1 MKLTTRL
8 AHFTPS
14 SVNADAR
21 TATVV
26 FSTGARVLR
35 KPFLEEPFF
44 EELSL
49 DPAHVRL
56 DRLNNGAP
64 LLDSHKRGDLS
75 GQIGVVESA
84 TVDGKQGTAVV
95 RFSDRED
102 VRPVFDDVQAGVVRN
117 VSIGYVVHAWRDIT
131 GPDDK
136 HPVKLAVDWEP
147 YEISLV
153 TVGAD
158 AAAGVRSADM
168 ETEDMGDKTKPNTPE
183 TSPRERKRAAA
194 IVAACR
200 AAGLGIDYAEE
211 LLASD
216 LSLDQARARILD
228 ELASRGDAAP
238 TYTQRATGDMLREG
252 RNLQT
257 FDNPEFRRDAMAE
270 ALACR
275 HTAATPSE
283 SAREFMHLRL
293 VDMARLCL
301 EDAGVRTRLLGPV
314 AIMERALGGLGT
326 TSDFPQLLG
335 STGNRILRQAYDAAP
350 SGLKQVARETTAA
363 DFRAKTALMLG
374 EMPELLEVN
383 EHGEFTHGGAAEA
396 SESYSVRTFG
406 RIFGLSRQALVN
418 DDLGAFSQMNV
429 RLGRAAAEFEAK
441 FLADLL
447 LSNPTMS
454 DGKALFST
462 SHKNLEG
469 TGSVITVASLSN
481 ARAAMRLQTGLDGKT
496 VINAQPRF
504 IVTPATQETVAQQVV
519 ADIQAATV
527 GDVNPFGGRL
537 EVVVEPRLDGTST
550 KAWYLF
556 ADPAV
561 IDTLEYAHLEDAQ
574 GPQLFLKEGFSV
586 DGVEFKVRDD
596 FGAGFLD
603 WRGCYKNPGA

>member
-14 SVNADAR
+14 SVNGDAR

-49 DPAHVRL
+49 DPTHVRL

-84 TVDGKQGTAVV
+84 TVDGKQGTAVI

-168 ETEDMGDKTKPNTPE
+168 ETEDMGDETKQNTTE

-228 ELASRGDAAP
+228 ELASLGDATP

-283 SAREFMHLRL
+283 AAREFAYMSL

-301 EDAGVRTRLLGPV
+301 RDAGVDTRLMGPATV
-314 AIMERALGGLGT
+314 IERAIGGT
-326 TSDFPQLLG
+326 TSDFPRLLT
-335 STGNRILRQAYDAAP
+335 STGNRMLRQAYDTAP
-350 SGLKQVARETTAA
+350 AGLKRVARETTAP
-363 DFRAKTALMLG
+363 DFRAKTALQLG
-374 EMPELLEVN
+374 EMPELLKVS
-383 EHGEFTHGGAAEA
+383 EHGEFTHGGAVEA
-396 SESYSVRTFG
+396 SESYAVATYG

-418 DDLGAFSQMNV
+418 DDLGTFAQMNT

-447 LSNPTMS
+447 LSNPTMG
-454 DGKALFST
+454 DGNALFSST
-462 SHKNLEG
+462 HGNLAANG
-469 TGSVITVASLSN
+469 AAMTVASLGV
-481 ARAAMRLQTGLDGKT
+481 ARASMRLQTGLDGKT
-496 VINAQPRF
+496 PVNAEPRF
-504 IVTPATQETVAQQVV
+504 LLVPATQETLAEQVIT
-519 ADIQAATV
+519 DIAATTV
-527 GDVNPFGGRL
+527 GDANPFSGRL
-537 EVVVEPRLDGTST
+537 EVVVEPRLDATST
-550 KAWYLF
+550 TAWYLF
-556 ADPAV
+556 ADPNA
-561 IDTLEYAHLEDAQ
+561 IDTLEYAHLEEAQ
-574 GPQLFLKEGFSV
+574 GPQLFIKEGWTV
-586 DGVEFKVRDD
+586 DGIEFKVRDD

-603 WRGCYKNPGA
+603 WRGAYKDPGA